1 MKSTQ
6 TTLIKIISKSW
17 FSKLFFLDLILL
29 IFFRHYQPICEPCI
43 DQADCPP
50 CLSKQ
55 QYYIMYSGLA
65 INLII
70 GIYCLY
76 KNRSSKNK
84 NI

>member
-6 TTLIKIISKSW
+6 TTLIKRISNSC
-17 FSKLFFLDLILL
+17 FLKLFLLDLILV
-29 IFFRHYQPICEPCI
+29 IFFRYYQPLCEPCI
-43 DQADCPP
+43 DEADCPP

-55 QYYIMYSGLA
+55 QYFIMYSGLA
-65 INLII
+65 MNLII

-76 KNRSSKNK
+76 KNRRSKNK